1 VRCEVVGKSIL
12 TRVRSIFKLLTC
24 TQTAVTTPTP
34 RGRLDSCRKIWTRSC
49 RPVTKWPDHALFP
62 ENMRPSHTIRSR
74 AVTHSSPPHARRPIP
89 GLGGPGA
96 FQCAVLRAFELP
108 KRYRDVFLLKEIQG
122 YKLAEIAAILGISID
137 TALERLKSAHREIGH
152 LGDSDAMEHAE

>member
-1 VRCEVVGKSIL
+1 MRYEVVGKSIL
-12 TRVRSIFKLLTC
+12 TWVLRIFKLRTC
-24 TQTAVTTPTP
+24 TQATVTTPMR
-34 RGRLDSCRKIWTRSC
+34 RGHSDTCRKRWNRLC
-49 RPVTKWPDHALFP
+49 HRVTKSPDHALFP

-74 AVTHSSPPHARRPIP
+74 SLTHSWPSHARRPVP
-89 GLGGPGA
+89 GLESPGA

-137 TALERLKSAHREIGH
+137 TAVGRLKSAHREIGH
-152 LGDSDAMEHAE
+152 LGNSQNTERAK